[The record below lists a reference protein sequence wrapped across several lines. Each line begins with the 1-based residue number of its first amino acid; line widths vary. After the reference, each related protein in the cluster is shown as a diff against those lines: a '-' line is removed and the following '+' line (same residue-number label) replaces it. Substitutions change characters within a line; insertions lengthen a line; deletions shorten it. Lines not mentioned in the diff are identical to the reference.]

1 MSVFL
6 SLFTKFRSSV
16 LLKNYSALSFVQGL
30 NYLLPLLVI
39 PYVTRITGPE
49 KYGIISFAHSV
60 VMYFILIINYGF
72 DYTATREIS
81 ASRNDSDK
89 VSRIFSTVLTTK
101 LLLFIFSAVI
111 FTVFSLLCPIDSE
124 LRLVFFLT
132 FLMCAG
138 QLFLS
143 SWLYQGYEILTTL
156 SVFMFIARFF
166 PVVMMFFFIK
176 KEADYIWYPLLIS
189 AGQIFAGVSTH
200 IYALKKLRIQFKF
213 TGIGPVIHELRKGFP
228 VFFSTLIISLYTTLN
243 TVLLGIFG
251 NVYSVGI
258 FAAAA
263 KIIGIS
269 QNLLFMPFTQ
279 SFYPN
284 TALEFSK
291 SVKEGYERAIKGM
304 KYFTPLMGAA
314 GLIMF
319 LFADFIISF
328 LFGSE
333 FSGASDIL
341 RITAFIPLIVSFSN
355 IFGVQIL
362 LNLRQD
368 KLFLFM
374 TLSAALISLPANILV
389 IPAYGAAGVASV
401 WLLTELY
408 VALFAFAA
416 VRKVM
421 KNHV

>member
-1 MSVFL
+1 MN
-6 SLFTKFRSSV
+6 LFIKIRTSV

-30 NYLLPLLVI
+30 NYLLPLAVI

-72 DYTATREIS
+72 EYTATREIS
-81 ASRNDSDK
+81 ASRNDK
-89 VSRIFSTVLTTK
+89 QAVNRIFSTVLASK
-101 LLLFIFSAVI
+101 FILFVISAFL
-111 FTVFSLLCPIDSE
+111 FTVLTIIYPADAE
-124 LRLVFFLT
+124 LRLIFVFT
-132 FLMCAG
+132 FFMCAG

-143 SWLYQGYEILTTL
+143 SWLYQGFEILTTL

-166 PVVMMFFFIK
+166 PVLLMFFLIRR
-176 KEADYIWYPLLIS
+176 ETDYIWYPLLIS
-189 AGQIFAGVSTH
+189 AGQIFAGLSTH
-200 IYALKKLRIQFKF
+200 FYALRKLDVSFRYP
-213 TGIGPVIHELRKGFP
+213 GIKALRGELKKGFP
-228 VFFSTLIISLYTTLN
+228 VFISTLVISLYTTLN
-243 TVLLGIFG
+243 TVLLGVFG

-258 FAAAA
+258 FAAAT

-304 KYFTPLMGAA
+304 KYFTPVMGVA
-314 GLIMF
+314 GIIMF
-319 LFADFIISF
+319 IFADLIITFI
-328 LFGSE
+328 FGDE

-341 RITAFIPLIVSFSN
+341 KITAFIPLIVSLSN
-355 IFGVQIL
+355 ILGVQIL

-368 KLFLFM
+368 KLFLIM
-374 TLSAALISLPANILV
+374 TMSAALFSLPANILV
-389 IPAYGAAGVASV
+389 IPSFGAGGVASV
-401 WLLTELY
+401 WVLTELY
-408 VALFAFAA
+408 VALFALIA
-416 VRKVM
+416 VRKVI
-421 KNHV
+421 KKHV